1 MTCYFPVWDC
11 IFEARIIAYL
21 RAIWGGFG
29 GQTYREL
36 PGASLSAMQL
46 PWVVAQPTH
55 KAWEVC
61 ASNFFSV
68 SNFNLNMSFG

>member
-1 MTCYFPVWDC
+1 M
-11 IFEARIIAYL
+11 
-21 RAIWGGFG
+21 G
-29 GQTYREL
+29 EL

-46 PWVVAQPTH
+46 PWVVAQPAH
-55 KAWEVC
+55 EAQEVC